1 MAETEKVKT
10 KKEQCA
16 EALFNIPT
24 NYMSSGMIKW
34 ILSHLP
40 DENKKG
46 EFSASASIASAPG
59 PELKFIT
66 EKGAQGLHGAF
77 NLTFEDLTNLKN
89 KVTDAF
95 GDTEKDGVPRVE
107 IMEKVYPQL
116 CDAEKA
122 FLIALGIEPF
132 GPYWSH
138 FDMQSKGG
146 VPKSLDDLLDILKK
160 MRDKLKDRMDETE
173 EGGEDE

>member
-1 MAETEKVKT
+1 MADETPKVVNKKAQVAET
-10 KKEQCA
+10 
-16 EALFNIPT
+16 LFNIPT

-46 EFSASASIASAPG
+46 EFSASAPVVSVPG
-59 PELKFIT
+59 PELKFIQSR
-66 EKGAQGLHGAF
+66 EADLHGAF
-77 NLTFEDLTNLKN
+77 NLSFEDLTVLKN
-89 KVTDAF
+89 KITTAF
-95 GDTEKDGVPRVE
+95 GEEKEPEEGVARVV

-132 GPYWSH
+132 APYYHASEMRKNGKTGAGSLEDLI
-138 FDMQSKGG
+138 DM
-146 VPKSLDDLLDILKK
+146 LKQ
-160 MRDKLKDRMDETE
+160 LKDKMEKGDEGE
-173 EGGEDE
+173 E

>member
-1 MAETEKVKT
+1 MADETPKVVNKKAQVAET
-10 KKEQCA
+10 
-16 EALFNIPT
+16 LFNIPT

-46 EFSASASIASAPG
+46 EFSASASLASAPG
-59 PELKFIT
+59 PELKFI
-66 EKGAQGLHGAF
+66 ESKEAGLHGSF
-77 NLTFEDLTNLKN
+77 NLSFEDITALKN
-89 KVTDAF
+89 KITAAF
-95 GDTEKDGVPRVE
+95 GEESEEPKEGVARVL

-132 GPYWSH
+132 APYYHATEMRKNGKTAGGSLEDLI
-138 FDMQSKGG
+138 DM
-146 VPKSLDDLLDILKK
+146 LKQ
-160 MRDKLKDRMDETE
+160 LKDKMEK
-173 EGGEDE
+173 GGEDEE